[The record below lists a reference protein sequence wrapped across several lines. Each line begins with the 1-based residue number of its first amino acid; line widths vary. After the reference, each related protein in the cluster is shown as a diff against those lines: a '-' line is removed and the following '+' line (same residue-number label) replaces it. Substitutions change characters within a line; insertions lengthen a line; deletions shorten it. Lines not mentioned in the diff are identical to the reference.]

1 MKPIKV
7 NYKSNGKPSSTT
19 ISLSIAEFYAY
30 SVKETDNT
38 GEPMPIDEVRKIVQ
52 DFVNNSDR
60 CKYEHINKYLIET
73 ALLNKAKINYQMTIL
88 KDMKKGKK

>member
-19 ISLSIAEFYAY
+19 INPSIAEFYAY
-30 SVKETDNT
+30 SVQEPKT

-88 KDMKKGKK
+88 KDMKTGKK